1 MWVKTKTIPEEGMEL
16 TIYDETFLLEPF
28 ARGIKFHRQDE
39 NGWNLLNVII
49 TPKEGMR
56 LSVLPRAYDLPI
68 LIQFKQ
74 SLDIYPAKEISLF
87 LRSPWKTGIYLES
100 DFGVWE
106 LGNIEKRSLK
116 QIWNGDVTASS
127 GLCYYYS
134 SPLVLEYPLQSGE
147 LPLIPLTFTN
157 PTGNIQRIHRVVID
171 ENYLAVYQVKQQF
184 VTSAVTASLTK
195 EGWAQI
201 TYGKQT
207 TVELQ
212 EGNLQFCPS
221 RVVPQ
226 VNGVTSPLRK
236 IKNIL
241 DIGT

>member
-16 TIYDETFLLEPF
+16 TIYGGTFLLEPF
-28 ARGIKFHRQDE
+28 ARGIKFHQQGK

-49 TPKEGMR
+49 TRKEGMR
-56 LSVLPRAYDLPI
+56 LSVLPRAYDLPV
-68 LIQFKQ
+68 LIQFEQ
-74 SLDIYPAKEISLF
+74 SLDIYPTKEINLF
-87 LRSPWKTGIYLES
+87 LHSPWKTGIYLES

-106 LGNIEKRSLK
+106 LGNVEERSLK
-116 QIWNGDVTASS
+116 QIWNGDVMASN
-127 GLCYYYS
+127 GLCYYYT
-134 SPLVLEYPLQSGE
+134 SPLVLEYPLQNGE

-157 PTGNIQRIHRVVID
+157 PTENIQRIHRVVID

-184 VTSAVTASLTK
+184 VTSVVTASLTK
-195 EGWAQI
+195 EGLAQI

-212 EGNLQFCPS
+212 ENSLQLCPS

-226 VNGVTSPLRK
+226 CNGIMSPLRK
-236 IKNIL
+236 LKNVL